1 MDSNNV
7 EVQTRDSIAR
17 VSISRPKVLNALN
30 ADTISE
36 LEQRLLELKADPAV
50 RGVVLTGAGDKAFVA
65 GADIKELA
73 TQTAATGLETAR
85 RGQSVFRQI
94 ETLGKPVVAAVNGY
108 ALGGGLELALACHL
122 RFAARGAKMGLPE
135 VKLGVIPGYGGT
147 QRLAR
152 LVGRG
157 RALEMILS
165 GEPIDADEAFR
176 IGLVNRVV
184 EQEELVDAA
193 EAFLTK
199 TLANGPMAL
208 SMALAAV
215 DQGLDL
221 ELEKGLLLEAT
232 LFSILCA
239 TDDMKE
245 GMAAFLEKRQ
255 PDFRG
260 S

>member
-1 MDSNNV
+1 
-7 EVQTRDSIAR
+7 
-17 VSISRPKVLNALN
+17 
-30 ADTISE
+30 
-36 LEQRLLELKADPAV
+36 
-50 RGVVLTGAGDKAFVA
+50 
-65 GADIKELA
+65 
-73 TQTAATGLETAR
+73 
-85 RGQSVFRQI
+85 
-94 ETLGKPVVAAVNGY
+94 
-108 ALGGGLELALACHL
+108 
-122 RFAARGAKMGLPE
+122 MGLPE

-184 EQEELVDAA
+184 AQEELVDAA
-193 EAFLTK
+193 EEFLTK

-255 PDFRG
+255 PNFRG